1 MAVWDPFHEM
11 ERLRREFDRV
21 ANGTGAR
28 PAGSTSSFLPG
39 RGARQ
44 YPLVN
49 VYDDGESYFVQAL
62 APGVDP
68 AQLDVSVVRN
78 TLTISGE
85 KAGLSN
91 VPAER
96 VHRSE
101 RAAGRFVRTIQ
112 LPTDVESNDVEA
124 DYRHGLLHIRLPRAK
139 TERPRRIEVRS

>member
-1 MAVWDPFHEM
+1 MEM
-11 ERLRREFDRV
+11 ERLRRELERG
-21 ANGTGAR
+21 AGGRLTG
-28 PAGSTSSFLPG
+28 SSSGFLPG

-49 VYDDGESYFVQAL
+49 VFDDGENYHVEAL

-85 KAGLSN
+85 KYGFSD

-124 DYRHGLLHIRLPRAK
+124 DYRNGLLRIRLPRAK
-139 TERPRRIEVRS
+139 AERPRRIEIRS